1 MTEIGVVMEPVPKCS
16 ADMASLIEEMGFDS
30 ILCPD
35 TQNLS
40 ADPYGQLSLMANAT
54 SRIKMGTGVTHPV
67 TREAAVTASAMALS
81 LIHI

>member
-16 ADMASLIEEMGFDS
+16 AEMASLIEEMGFDS

-40 ADPYGQLSLMANAT
+40 ADPY
-54 SRIKMGTGVTHPV
+54 
-67 TREAAVTASAMALS
+67 LS

>member
-16 ADMASLIEEMGFDS
+16 AEMAIRIEDMGFDS

-40 ADPYGQLSLMANAT
+40 ADPYGQLSLMADRT
-54 SRIKMGTGVTHPV
+54 KKIKLGNSIFTK
-67 TREAAVTASAMALS
+67 
-81 LIHI
+81 